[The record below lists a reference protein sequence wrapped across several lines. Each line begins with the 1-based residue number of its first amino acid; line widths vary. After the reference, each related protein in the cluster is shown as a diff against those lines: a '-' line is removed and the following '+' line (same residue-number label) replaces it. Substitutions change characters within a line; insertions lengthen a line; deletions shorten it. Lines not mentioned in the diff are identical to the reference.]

1 MPYTP
6 QQLTVAVSSRALFD
20 LEHEHSLFEEKG
32 FKAFREYQLAH
43 RNVPLKP
50 GVAFPFVHRLLSLN
64 RLFGADYA
72 PFRVI
77 ALSRNSPETAAR
89 FFFSCRHYDLPIN
102 AGAFTS
108 GQPTFPYI
116 KPFNISLFLSANPK
130 SVAKAIAA
138 GLPAGLVLANSAK
151 NDQDQD
157 PTLRIAFDFDGVLA
171 DDEAERE
178 YQKEGLAAF
187 QRLEIEKAATPHS
200 PGPLRDLFQKLS
212 SFQRLDAKLHGA
224 MPNFAP
230 AIRISIVTSRGAQS
244 QERLVTTLKDFG
256 MSAAELFLLDGL
268 EKTPILEAI
277 RPHIFFDDQVRH
289 LEAVE
294 NSIPSVLVPFG
305 IHNEPQDNSSRE
317 ESENLTTAENSSN

>member
-20 LEHEHSLFEEKG
+20 LEREHSLFEKEG
-32 FKAFREYQLAH
+32 FQAFREYQLAH
-43 RNVPLKP
+43 RNEPLQP
-50 GVAFPFVHRLLSLN
+50 GVAFPFVRRLLNLN
-64 RLFGADYA
+64 QLFGTAHA
-72 PFRVI
+72 PFRVV

-130 SVAKAIAA
+130 SVKRAIAE
-138 GLPAGLVLANSAK
+138 GLPAGLVLAKSA
-151 NDQDQD
+151 QDDEDKD

-171 DDEAERE
+171 DDEAERKF
-178 YQKEGLAAF
+178 QKEGLAAF
-187 QRLEIEKAATPHS
+187 QQLENEKAATPHS

-224 MPNFAP
+224 DPNFAP
-230 AIRISIVTSRGAQS
+230 AIRISIVTARGAQS

-268 EKTPILEAI
+268 DKTPILEAI

-294 NSIPSVLVPFG
+294 NKIPSVLVPFG
-305 IHNEPQDNSSRE
+305 IHNDDKKSGVKE
-317 ESENLTTAENSSN
+317 